1 MTGEKDHILLN
12 LAKLRENL
20 NKMMKPEIL
29 QKFADFLSATGN
41 EDHSMLERYKW
52 FCENSENGPD
62 CKYAAMAKQFFLQD
76 QADGAAKAI
85 IWLYHNWAK
94 SYETRSR

>member
-1 MTGEKDHILLN
+1 MPGQKDQVILN
-12 LAKLRENL
+12 LAVFRENL
-20 NKMMKPEIL
+20 HKMMKPEIL
-29 QKFADFLSATGN
+29 QKFAEFLESTGSDN
-41 EDHSMLERYKW
+41 HSMLERYKW

-62 CKYAAMAKQFFLQD
+62 CRYAGMAKEFFLKD

-94 SYETRSR
+94 SYEREK